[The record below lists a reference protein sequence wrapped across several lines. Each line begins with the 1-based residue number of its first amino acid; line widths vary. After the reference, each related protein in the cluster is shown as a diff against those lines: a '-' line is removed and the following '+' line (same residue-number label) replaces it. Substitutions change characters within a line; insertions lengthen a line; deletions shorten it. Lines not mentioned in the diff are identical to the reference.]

1 MTLLLEEEVEIPFS
15 FDYKQVA
22 EDVVKQTL
30 AFEEFPY
37 EVEISMVLTDDASI
51 HQLNQEFRHM
61 DRATDVLSFPM
72 LSYATAGDYSEIDE
86 NICSDSGEILLGDIV
101 ISVEHVLAQAEE
113 FGHSQKREFA
123 FLIAHSMLHL
133 LGYDH
138 MSPEEASIMEK
149 KQTKILELL
158 HITREE

>member
-37 EVEISMVLTDDASI
+37 EVEVSMVLTDDASI

-72 LSYATAGDYSEIDE
+72 LSYTTAGDYSEINE
-86 NICSDSGEILLGDIV
+86 NICSDSGTILLGDIV

-149 KQTKILELL
+149 KQTKILEFL

>member
-86 NICSDSGEILLGDIV
+86 NICSDSGEILCGQFIF
-101 ISVEHVLAQAEE
+101 IQHAYWIACIIIYIFSVYNFCNNLCD
-113 FGHSQKREFA
+113 FRS
-123 FLIAHSMLHL
+123 
-133 LGYDH
+133 
-138 MSPEEASIMEK
+138 
-149 KQTKILELL
+149 
-158 HITREE
+158 

>member
-37 EVEISMVLTDDASI
+37 EVEVSMVLTDDASI

-72 LSYATAGDYSEIDE
+72 LSYTTAGDYSEIDE

-149 KQTKILELL
+149 KQTKILEFL